1 MNRDPIELT
10 LTIRK
15 GKSVSEDV
23 AYVAGYT
30 MFMIRPATGTEGT
43 HIQALEDYDDEG
55 ETSKTEDAALK
66 IVAFTAAEWV
76 DLPVECALMH
86 RMRLKTC
93 SDSDGTAQAQ
103 TGVTTIVVR
112 CKA

>member
-10 LTIRK
+10 LTIRN
-15 GKSVSEDV
+15 GKSISEDV

-30 MFMIRPATGTEGT
+30 MFMIRPAADTEGT
-43 HIQALEDYDDEG
+43 HIQALEEYEGEG

-66 IVAFTAAEWV
+66 IVAFTASEWV

-93 SDSDGTAQAQ
+93 SDANGTAQAQ
-103 TGVTTIVVR
+103 DGVTTIILR